1 MVVKYNK
8 EEADFIL
15 ESLKDYKRLIKKYYG
30 NAVIM
35 VKLETV
41 IEKAEH
47 AKAETIK
54 AENLMTE
61 KEARGESCEIC
72 Q

>member
-15 ESLKDYKRLIKKYYG
+15 ESLKDYKRLVKKYYG

-54 AENLMTE
+54 EEKLISE
-61 KEARGESCEIC
+61 KEARGAYCEKC
-72 Q
+72 E